1 MCCWHAGKCSIPIA
15 WAVLGELTGMQ
26 YRYDVVV
33 TVRSEEKG
41 QKILE
46 AHPNTPKEKLSFVI
60 VKDVAADGAFDEVRV
75 LFSPEAVNVTLA

>member
-1 MCCWHAGKCSIPIA
+1 
-15 WAVLGELTGMQ
+15 VT
-26 YRYDVVV
+26 

-60 VKDVAADGAFDEVRV
+60 VKDIAADGAFDEVRC
-75 LFSPEAVNVTLA
+75 FSLRPSMSNWLDPSSNS

>member
-1 MCCWHAGKCSIPIA
+1 
-15 WAVLGELTGMQ
+15 MQ

-60 VKDVAADGAFDEVRV
+60 VKDIAADGAFDEVRM
-75 LFSPEAVNVTLA
+75 LFLEAVNVKLAWSIQQL

>member
-1 MCCWHAGKCSIPIA
+1 
-15 WAVLGELTGMQ
+15 MQ

-60 VKDVAADGAFDEVRV
+60 VKDIAADGAFDEVRM
-75 LFSPEAVNVTLA
+75 LFLEAVNAKLA